1 MWKNKRVFVT
11 GGAGVIGSSLVQH
24 LFKQGAILFVGDL
37 KPRPMSWH
45 KNILYRQGD
54 LNEIPL

>member
-11 GGAGVIGSSLVQH
+11 GGTGVIGSSLVQY

-54 LNEIPL
+54 LN